1 MKVEKLWWS
10 CLSLLVF
17 ACPPP
22 RPPEPMPGTC
32 ANETCTAEQRC
43 DLETLHCV
51 SDDPP
56 VLTVVAP
63 TDVITQATFVVT
75 GKVVDDGKAATV
87 DWKLGDSG
95 SFAAITTA
103 ADGTFSVTINTPAAL
118 EGTVALVVRASDART
133 EVTVEKTLTVDVV
146 APTIDVVSPVA
157 NGLQTT
163 SAIDAS
169 VTTSAGTV
177 SVTISRLGT
186 QVPMQGGPTSWT
198 ISQLPIA
205 TRDGEDDVLRFI
217 ARDAAG
223 NLTTVDH
230 PIRIDNVA
238 PRVTI
243 TSPAADAVLRDLI
256 FVSARTDTDAAS
268 VTITAGGNTVPM
280 TGGPLDWNVNVTNI
294 QQDFAPVMLRVT
306 AQDAVGNSS
315 FSDVTI
321 YVDTVAPVITFT
333 MPSADQK
340 FNAADLSSN
349 SSVTTAWTVADAD
362 TQAHTHLVNGALSM
376 ATSITVATSAT
387 DNPTQYTTTVSAQD
401 RAGNIGHATRSYSV
415 DRVIPTI
422 TSYTP
427 AANTR
432 MMDGPATVSV
442 SFSEPVFGPFLS
454 SEAIRTSTGLPP
466 GAWTGPHDGFSI
478 NLGSSANWRG
488 KVAQVH
494 MDPLA
499 DAYGNPVATPA
510 PRLFHVATVIPSGTL
525 LASNVRT
532 FAAASDGD
540 GQLRVNYLTTAGAWG
555 WIADD
560 QGVLNN
566 GQPFAITGTRVAV
579 NTWSTVNPS
588 TLTVTSPWGAS
599 IYDAAA
605 PVNARYRHIY
615 NSGTAQYPQTVM
627 GAVVS
632 APPLNREG
640 ATDTFGFVMGNTY
653 TRGTFT
659 RTFTTNAD
667 MVTAVSADSWATASY
682 SGSQVRWS
690 RYRCNRDTQLFP
702 GPATY
707 SCEGTEYGGSFGS
720 LVVDALEA
728 VMTRSGNCLIVN
740 AAAPQGTGRY
750 HGGWAQ
756 RLENCDGALA
766 MNPPASCTSN
776 TTLPLTAGAL
786 FGQKVAP
793 FSANGEDTIL
803 FAFPANDG
811 DPTHYRL
818 EKMVPGQCSFFT
830 TQTAP
835 FSVSNVREFQPVQIG
850 NKPAFIYVNTSNEL
864 RVFVP

>member
-10 CLSLLVF
+10 CLSLLVL

-22 RPPEPMPGTC
+22 KPPEPMPGRC

-51 SDDPP
+51 ADEAP

-63 TDVITQATFVVT
+63 TEVITQATFVVT

-95 SFAAITTA
+95 SFAAIATA
-103 ADGTFSVTINTPAAL
+103 EDGTFSVTINTPTGL
-118 EGTVALVVRASDART
+118 EGTVALVVRATDART
-133 EVTVEKTLTVDVV
+133 QVTVEKTISVDVV
-146 APTIDVVSPVA
+146 APTVEVVAPVA

-223 NLTTVDH
+223 NVTTVDH

-256 FVSARTDTDAAS
+256 LVGARTDTDAAS

-280 TGGPLDWNVNVTNI
+280 TGGPRDWSVNVTNI
-294 QQDFAPVMLRVT
+294 QQDFAPVMIRVT
-306 AQDAVGNSS
+306 AQDAAGNSS
-315 FSDVTI
+315 SSDVRI

-333 MPSADQK
+333 MPTADQK
-340 FNAADLSSN
+340 FNAADLATD
-349 SSVTTAWTVADAD
+349 SSVTTAWTVTDAD
-362 TQAHTHLVNGALSM
+362 TQAHTYSVNNALSM

-387 DNPTQYTTTVSAQD
+387 DNPRQYTTDVAAQD
-401 RAGNIGHATRSYSV
+401 RAGNIASATRSYSV

-442 SFSEPVFGPFLS
+442 AFSEPVFGPFLS
-454 SEAIRTSTGLPP
+454 SEAIRTQTGLPP

-488 KVAQVH
+488 RVAQVH

-510 PRLFHVATVIPSGTL
+510 PRLFHVAPVIPSGTL
-525 LASNVRT
+525 LASNVST

-540 GQLRVNYLTTAGAWG
+540 GQLRVNYLTTSGSWRFL
-555 WIADD
+555 ADD
-560 QGVLNN
+560 QGIINDL
-566 GQPFAITGTRVAV
+566 QPFTITGTRVSV
-579 NTWSTVNPS
+579 NAWSTVNPS
-588 TLTVTSPWGAS
+588 TLVATSPWGGS
-599 IYDAAA
+599 IYNAAA
-605 PVNARYRHIY
+605 PTTSRYRHVY
-615 NSGTAQYPQTVM
+615 NGGVTQHPQFVM

-632 APPLNREG
+632 APPLNREA
-640 ATDTFGFVMGNTY
+640 ATEPYGFVIGNTY
-653 TRGTFT
+653 TRGSFT

-667 MVTAVSADSWATASY
+667 MVTAVSADSWATVSY

-690 RYRCNRDTQLFP
+690 RYRCNRDSQVFP

-707 SCEGTEYGGSFGS
+707 SCEGTEYGGSMS
-720 LVVDALEA
+720 LTMDFLEA

-740 AAAPQGTGRY
+740 VSAPQGTDRWY
-750 HGGWAQ
+750 GGWAQ
-756 RLENCDGALA
+756 RLENCDGALGV
-766 MNPPASCTSN
+766 NPPASCTSN
-776 TTLPLTAGAL
+776 TALPLTAGL
-786 FGQKVAP
+786 IGQKVAP

-811 DPTHYRL
+811 DLSHYRL
-818 EKMVPGQCSFFT
+818 EKMLPGQCSFLT
-830 TQTAP
+830 TQTP
-835 FSVSNVREFQPVQIG
+835 PISVATNVREYQPVQIG
-850 NKPAFIYVNTSNEL
+850 NKPAFIYVNTVNEL